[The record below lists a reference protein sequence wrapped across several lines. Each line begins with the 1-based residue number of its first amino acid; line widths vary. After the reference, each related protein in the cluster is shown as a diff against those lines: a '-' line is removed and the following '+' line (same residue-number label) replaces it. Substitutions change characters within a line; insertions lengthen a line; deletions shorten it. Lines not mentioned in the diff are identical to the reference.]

1 MELRNLEIIDN
12 TNEGLGVAKSE
23 EGIVFV
29 KGGLVGDIVDVE
41 ITQKKK
47 KFSNGYVKKYLKYS
61 EYRENLYDE
70 KLTDIYHF
78 INLKY
83 EKELELKKKM
93 FLDSLRKNTGIELED
108 VEILENKNNLNYRN
122 KIELKTNEDFEL
134 CYCVDNGESKI
145 KLENCPLSDESINEF
160 LPFLQAK
167 LKEFKIKSYDVNTDY
182 GILKNISIRSNFN
195 SEIMITVVVKKDI
208 KKAQNF
214 VKSLSE
220 YEKLVSGYI
229 NINPKKASIIM
240 GQESKLIFLKKSF
253 TDKIGKYEFNISPK
267 SFFQV
272 NRFQTENLY
281 KIAKD
286 FLGENKDKN
295 LLDLYSGIGTTS
307 IYFSENFKKVIGVE
321 VIKDAVKDAKENL
334 KLNDVKNVE
343 FLYGKSEE
351 KIEEILKNN
360 NIDIISVDP
369 PRKGLDKKVVDTI
382 IKSNIKKVV
391 YVSCNG
397 ATLTRDLKYFIDSGF
412 ELKKVKLCDMFSKT
426 AHCEVVV
433 EIEKGEF

>member
-83 EKELELKKKM
+83 EKELKLKKKM

-122 KIELKTNEDFEL
+122 KIELKTNENFEL

-167 LKEFKIKSYDVNTDY
+167 LKEFKVKSYDVNTDE

-195 SEIMITVVVKKDI
+195 SEIMITVVVKKDTVEVE
-208 KKAQNF
+208 NF
-214 VKSLSE
+214 VKSLNE

-240 GQESKLIFLKKSF
+240 GQESKLIFSKKNF

-281 KIAKD
+281 KIAKE
-286 FLGENKDKN
+286 FLGKNKDKN

-307 IYFSENFKKVIGVE
+307 IYFSENFKKVIG
-321 VIKDAVKDAKENL
+321 
-334 KLNDVKNVE
+334 
-343 FLYGKSEE
+343 
-351 KIEEILKNN
+351 
-360 NIDIISVDP
+360 
-369 PRKGLDKKVVDTI
+369 
-382 IKSNIKKVV
+382 
-391 YVSCNG
+391 
-397 ATLTRDLKYFIDSGF
+397 
-412 ELKKVKLCDMFSKT
+412 
-426 AHCEVVV
+426 
-433 EIEKGEF
+433 

>member
-47 KFSNGYVKKYLKYS
+47 KFSNGFVKKYLKYS

-93 FLDSLRKNTGIELED
+93 FLDSLRKNTGIELEN

-122 KIELKTNEDFEL
+122 KIELKTNENFEL

-167 LKEFKIKSYDVNTDY
+167 LKEFKIKSYDKY
-182 GILKNISIRSNFN
+182 RRRNF
-195 SEIMITVVVKKDI
+195 
-208 KKAQNF
+208 
-214 VKSLSE
+214 
-220 YEKLVSGYI
+220 EKY
-229 NINPKKASIIM
+229 
-240 GQESKLIFLKKSF
+240 
-253 TDKIGKYEFNISPK
+253 
-267 SFFQV
+267 
-272 NRFQTENLY
+272 
-281 KIAKD
+281 
-286 FLGENKDKN
+286 
-295 LLDLYSGIGTTS
+295 
-307 IYFSENFKKVIGVE
+307 
-321 VIKDAVKDAKENL
+321 
-334 KLNDVKNVE
+334 
-343 FLYGKSEE
+343 
-351 KIEEILKNN
+351 
-360 NIDIISVDP
+360 
-369 PRKGLDKKVVDTI
+369 
-382 IKSNIKKVV
+382 
-391 YVSCNG
+391 
-397 ATLTRDLKYFIDSGF
+397 
-412 ELKKVKLCDMFSKT
+412 
-426 AHCEVVV
+426 
-433 EIEKGEF
+433 

>member
-1 MELRNLEIIDN
+1 MELKNLEIIDN

-47 KFSNGYVKKYLKYS
+47 NFSNGYVKKYLKYS

-108 VEILENKNNLNYRN
+108 IEILENKNNLNYRN
-122 KIELKTNEDFEL
+122 KIELKTNENFEL

-145 KLENCPLSDESINEF
+145 KLENCPLSDDSINKF
-160 LPFLQAK
+160 LPFLQEK
-167 LKEFKIKSYDVNTDY
+167 LKEFKVKSYDVNTDD
-182 GILKNISIRSNFN
+182 GILKNISIRSNYN
-195 SEIMITVVVKKDI
+195 SEIMITVVVKENI
-208 KKAQNF
+208 VEAQNF
-214 VKSLSE
+214 VKSLNE

-240 GQESKLIFLKKSF
+240 GQESKLIFSKKNF

-321 VIKDAVKDAKENL
+321 VVKDAVKDAKENL

-397 ATLTRDLKYFIDSGF
+397 ATLTRDLKHFIDGGF

-433 EIEKGEF
+433 DIENYPK